1 MGKLV
6 DRAKMSVSAVAAST
20 GTGTGAFTLNTAVVG
35 FNTFANAGVLSG
47 DTVSYVAEE
56 GTKWEYGESIYTSTS
71 GILLQ
76 RNPTYSSQGSA
87 TPESFTTAATVFVAA
102 LQEDLSPDFM
112 LINRQ
117 TAVFSY
123 TLATGSNAFSV
134 GPVAVGGGYT
144 VTIPSSSRW
153 VVI

>member
-6 DRAKMSVSAVAAST
+6 DRAKMSVSAVANST
-20 GTGTGAFTLNTAVVG
+20 GTGTGAFTLNAAVVG
-35 FNTFANAGVLSG
+35 FNTFANAGVLNN
-47 DTVSYVAEE
+47 DTISYVAEE
-56 GTKWEYGESIYTSTS
+56 GTKWEYGESIYNSTS
-71 GILLQ
+71 GLILQ
-76 RNPTYSSQGSA
+76 RGPTYSSQGSA

-112 LINRQ
+112 CINRK
-117 TAVFSY
+117 TVVFNY
-123 TLATGSNAFSV
+123 TLATDSNAQSV
-134 GPVAVGGGYT
+134 GPITVASGYA